1 VTDDVLGCQKWCP
14 TVSPIGNDSAVDRF
28 PSSSPASGAV
38 RRRRHIAELKG
49 KDMGLLT
56 MVGRTAAVAGTA
68 TVVSNRVSRRQANRW
83 RQKADQSQAEEQ
95 QQSEAEE
102 PAPPPQDA
110 VPPAPQAAA
119 PAADASVGDEIQ
131 QLATIKE
138 QGVLGDDEFTAAKA
152 KLLGI

>member
-1 VTDDVLGCQKWCP
+1 
-14 TVSPIGNDSAVDRF
+14 
-28 PSSSPASGAV
+28 
-38 RRRRHIAELKG
+38 
-49 KDMGLLT
+49 MGLLT

-110 VPPAPQAAA
+110 APPAPQAAA